1 MSTAAKGVGM
11 RWVATLALV
20 AAAVSAFGVEVEL
33 SWDNGAP
40 SYAVNAPGI
49 GAEQFGN
56 DFAVISTLKTN
67 YAAVRRFRVYT
78 ADNWPNAGWEGFFL
92 SLYDFRGV
100 PASQIWPTAGGSA
113 FFKPT
118 GSGWSWYEYS
128 LDFRLERMRFLAA
141 AEAAYN
147 WPNCDPLMVDAN
159 AAPQRHSWAYY
170 QGSWAALEGPYG
182 YSNLMLRVVVETAA
196 TYPAVAPSSWGRIK
210 SLYY

>member
-1 MSTAAKGVGM
+1 M
-11 RWVATLALV
+11 RVVIFRLALAA

-33 SWDNGAP
+33 KWDNGAP
-40 SYAVNAPGI
+40 SYAVNAPGM
-49 GAEQFGN
+49 GAERFGD
-56 DFAVISTLKTN
+56 DFTVIGTLKTK
-67 YAAVRRFRVYT
+67 YVAVRRFRIYT

-100 PASQIWPTAGGSA
+100 PASQIWPTSGGYA

-118 GSGWSWYEYS
+118 GTGWGWYDYS
-128 LDFRLERMRFLAA
+128 LDFPFEGTEFLAA
-141 AEAAYN
+141 AAAAYN

-159 AAPQRHSWAYY
+159 AAPRRHSWAYY

-196 TYPAVAPSSWGRIK
+196 RYPAVAPSSWGRIK